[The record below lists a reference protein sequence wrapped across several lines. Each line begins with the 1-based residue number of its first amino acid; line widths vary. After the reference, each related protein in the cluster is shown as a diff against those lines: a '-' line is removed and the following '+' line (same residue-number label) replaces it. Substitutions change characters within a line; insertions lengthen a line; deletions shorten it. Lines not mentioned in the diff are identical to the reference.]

1 MKNLSELKTQFSFYF
16 KKFFELVENFYEYS
30 ENRFLHRTHLIETKL
45 EVGNKHEYSRKM
57 LYGMFSQFS
66 RIVDEKSNQEY
77 TLFDSDEEISQLYLW
92 WIKKQSKDEMFNNYV
107 QLMEEKRRKNLLT
120 DEERE
125 EYRVFVEENM
135 ASLSESFEEETEML
149 TRLVKLRDR
158 IDRIQC

>member
-1 MKNLSELKTQFSFYF
+1 
-16 KKFFELVENFYEYS
+16 
-30 ENRFLHRTHLIETKL
+30 
-45 EVGNKHEYSRKM
+45 
-57 LYGMFSQFS
+57 MFSQFS

-77 TLFDSDEEISQLYLW
+77 TLFDSDKEISQLYLW

-107 QLMEEKRRKNLLT
+107 QRMEEKRRKNLLT